1 MKLII
6 LRLNAM
12 VTKEIENIELLR
24 LHRMINEG
32 ILLLDARYKEPI
44 VIDIEGEQK
53 HYGKSAEFCLV
64 DESEAIEQ
72 ISKENEALL
81 REKKDRQART
91 IKKVE
96 TALGFTLFDWQKA
109 YIFEDKEYGAEIR
122 FARRA
127 GKTLAHILRICLSGG
142 ERIKAKL
149 KPTCSDNNEFL
160 SYLGEDGVNFQRS
173 KFFIC
178 ELREVYNKLKEAGG
192 IDLRE
197 IEF

>member
-6 LRLNAM
+6 LQLKAM
-12 VTKEIENIELLR
+12 VPKEIENIELLN

-32 ILLLDARYKEPI
+32 VLLLDARYKEPI
-44 VIDIEGEQK
+44 VIDINSERK
-53 HYGKSAEFCLV
+53 HDGKSTKICFV
-64 DESEAIEQ
+64 DELDAIKQ

-96 TALGFTLFDWQKA
+96 KALGFTLFDWQKA
-109 YIFEDKEYGAEIR
+109 YIFEDKKYGAEIR

-127 GKTLAHILRICLSGG
+127 GKTLAHILRLCLSDG
-142 ERIKAKL
+142 EPIKAKL
-149 KPTCSDNNEFL
+149 KPTCSDNNELL
-160 SYLGEDGVNFQRS
+160 SYLGEDGADYHRTN
-173 KFFIC
+173 FFIRD
-178 ELREVYNKLKEAGG
+178 LRQVYKTLKEAGG
-192 IDLRE
+192 IELRE